1 MMMHNNFGRDAFRV
15 FPSQGVVRIVRKV
28 RESLEELSRAIG

>member
-15 FPSQGVVRIVRKV
+15 VPCQGGVWVVRKV
-28 RESLEELSRAIG
+28 RESLKELARTVG

>member
-1 MMMHNNFGRDAFRV
+1 MMMHNNFGRDPFRV
-15 FPSQGVVRIVRKV
+15 VPSQGGVWVVRKV